1 MENNTNKHELILPE
15 YGRNIQNMVEIA
27 KKIEDRNERNRCARS
42 IIDCMGNLFP
52 YLRDNDNFK
61 HKLWDH
67 LALMSNFELDI
78 DYPYDISNVQDNI
91 KNPEAIPLPNQYLD
105 KPHYGRFTI
114 QFIKRIAKDTSITN
128 RNELLLMI
136 ANFMKRCYSTFNQE
150 IVDDIIILNDLYEI
164 SEGAIDLRRSNIRLT
179 DMYYDKRNNKGMNK
193 NMPNKKY

>member
-1 MENNTNKHELILPE
+1 MENNAQKQELILPE

-27 KKIEDRNERNRCARS
+27 KQITDRNERNRCARS

-52 YLRDNDNFK
+52 YLRDNENFR

-78 DYPYDISNVQDNI
+78 DYPYEISNMEDNI
-91 KNPEAIPLPNQYLD
+91 KNPAPIPLPAQHLD

-114 QFIKRIAKDTSITN
+114 QFIKRIAKDNSIVN

-136 ANFMKRCYSTFNQE
+136 ANYMKRCYSTFNQE
-150 IVDDIIILNDLYEI
+150 IVDDIVILNDLYEI
-164 SEGAIDLRRSNIRLT
+164 SEGAIDLRKSNIRLT
-179 DMYYDKRNNKGMNK
+179 DMYYDKRNNKGMSNK
-193 NMPNKKY
+193 LSNKKF

>member
-1 MENNTNKHELILPE
+1 
-15 YGRNIQNMVEIA
+15 MVEIA

-136 ANFMKRCYSTFNQE
+136 ANYMKRCYSTFNQE